1 MGTHTEAAGVPFKC
15 LSPPQILPVRSTLGL
30 YFPTRSKTRLGGHCH
45 HRHGMRASKGNLVLS
60 PNQPHQ
66 LCQPSP
72 APSVSS
78 SSSRG
83 RAEGVGMP
91 WEALSRAL
99 GGQAPPRSL
108 RGFSQREKLN
118 GLLNSTN
125 DQSSAPW
132 KISIAAFD
140 YWIAIKSLKPCQVL
154 GT

>member
-1 MGTHTEAAGVPFKC
+1 
-15 LSPPQILPVRSTLGL
+15 
-30 YFPTRSKTRLGGHCH
+30 
-45 HRHGMRASKGNLVLS
+45 
-60 PNQPHQ
+60 
-66 LCQPSP
+66 
-72 APSVSS
+72 
-78 SSSRG
+78 
-83 RAEGVGMP
+83 MP

-108 RGFSQREKLN
+108 RGFSQHEKLN

-154 GT
+154 GTWLAEKMFSASGRTRRSF